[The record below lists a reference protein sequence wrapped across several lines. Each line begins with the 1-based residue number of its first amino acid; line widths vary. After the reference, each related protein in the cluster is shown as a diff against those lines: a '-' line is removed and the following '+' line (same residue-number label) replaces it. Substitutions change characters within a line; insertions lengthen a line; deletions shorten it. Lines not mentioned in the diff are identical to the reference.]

1 MDLAG
6 KKFLITGA
14 SGGMGFVLCEE
25 LVKQGAV
32 LALCS
37 NDEERLN
44 QLDQQLQQGYGCE
57 PFVHA
62 LDITNESEVA
72 DFFAAAEESIGKFDG
87 MVNLAGLSI
96 PGNIETTEASI
107 YDTLMDV
114 NVKGAFFAGKHFA
127 AHSAEEAQIIN
138 IGSMAARRANGN
150 APLYCT
156 AKAAVNMLSQTM
168 AIQMAKKNIRVTTL
182 NPGGAD
188 TPFWGDRPVNRAKLM
203 KASDVVE
210 VIMFVLKTNARVAIH
225 SIDFECAETLK

>member
-62 LDITNESEVA
+62 LDTTNESEVA
-72 DFFAAAEESIGKFDG
+72 DIFAAAEESIGKFDG

-96 PGNIETTEASI
+96 PGNIET
-107 YDTLMDV
+107 
-114 NVKGAFFAGKHFA
+114 
-127 AHSAEEAQIIN
+127 
-138 IGSMAARRANGN
+138 
-150 APLYCT
+150 
-156 AKAAVNMLSQTM
+156 
-168 AIQMAKKNIRVTTL
+168 
-182 NPGGAD
+182 
-188 TPFWGDRPVNRAKLM
+188 
-203 KASDVVE
+203 
-210 VIMFVLKTNARVAIH
+210 
-225 SIDFECAETLK
+225 